1 MLITD
6 LPVDCIY
13 HIIKFLY
20 CDDVAMLSK
29 TCKTMKGIIEDSLA
43 YKHLKAIEYCDM
55 YNKLSMI
62 LKQVP
67 LDIEIENTNV
77 INKNTSY
84 VNAES
89 WIYSLK
95 MRSFEGYLYIHTNT
109 NNPFLKKR
117 NISMI
122 SFKIQRYKV
131 EDIDIVTSVIHRFV
145 KVNTRIPVTIV
156 LTFERNTNID
166 INDFDIL
173 LGISRN
179 ENIECNPM
187 FTQEYFRNA
196 RYHWQYNT
204 LILPYTQTIDV
215 FEALQST
222 NDLCKYL
229 YEEGIEEINNDN
241 FFRNNYHWNPIKI
254 NVPELNVSYS
264 IVSYDKNQY
273 IEYEKENRVSK
284 IVFDS
289 IHLHTK
295 TNVMYNMKMILTY
308 FEMFIKRIKTQS
320 YVYINLPYDLYSTL
334 WSYVLEYN
342 EYSLVNV
349 YNSCESLEEY
359 GYFVYRKKVNFQDQV

>member
-1 MLITD
+1 MLITE

-20 CDDVAMLSK
+20 CDDIAMLSK
-29 TCKTMKGIIEDSLA
+29 TCKTMKEVVEYSLA
-43 YKHLKAIEYCDM
+43 YKNVRALEYCELYD
-55 YNKLSMI
+55 KLSMI

-67 LDIEIENTNV
+67 LDKEIENLNI
-77 INKNTSY
+77 INKNMSY

-89 WIYSLK
+89 WVYSLT

-109 NNPFLKKR
+109 NNPFLKQR
-117 NISMI
+117 HISMI
-122 SFKIQRYKV
+122 SFKIQRYEV
-131 EDIDIVTSVIHRFV
+131 QDIDIVTSVIHRYV

-156 LTFERNTNID
+156 LTFERDTNID

-173 LGISRN
+173 LGIYRN
-179 ENIECNPM
+179 GKIEYNSM
-187 FTQEYFRNA
+187 FRQEYFRNA

-204 LILPYTQTIDV
+204 LILPYTQKIDV
-215 FEALQST
+215 SEALQST

-241 FFRNNYHWNPIKI
+241 YFRNNYHWNPIKI

-264 IVSYDKNQY
+264 IVSYDKNHY

-295 TNVMYNMKMILTY
+295 SNVMYNMKMILTY
-308 FEMFIKRIKTQS
+308 FEMFIRRIQ
-320 YVYINLPYDLYSTL
+320 
-334 WSYVLEYN
+334 N
-342 EYSLVNV
+342 EI
-349 YNSCESLEEY
+349 
-359 GYFVYRKKVNFQDQV
+359 